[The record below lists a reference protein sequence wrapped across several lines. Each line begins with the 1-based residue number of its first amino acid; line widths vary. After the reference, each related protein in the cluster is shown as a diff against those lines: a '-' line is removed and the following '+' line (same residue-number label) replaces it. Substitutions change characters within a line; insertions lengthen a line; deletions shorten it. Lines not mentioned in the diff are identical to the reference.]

1 MTDIYRQEDAYQIL
15 QLAIARQTQSDE
27 LTRLQLLEIA
37 DEIGISRDDLMLA
50 EQEWLS
56 RKGQDQERSAYN
68 QYRRHRWQRHA
79 MRYLIV
85 NAFLALLAWS
95 TTGGLSWSIYI
106 LFGWGM
112 LLALDAWNAYQTQG
126 FVYEQAFEIWRRKR
140 WLKQSVGTW
149 LDRWMM
155 NRGS

>member
-37 DEIGISRDDLMLA
+37 DEIGISRDNLMLA

-85 NAFLALLAWS
+85 NAFLVLLAWS
-95 TTGGLSWSIYI
+95 TTGGLAWSIYI

-112 LLALDAWNAYQTQG
+112 LLALDAWNAYQTKG
-126 FVYEQAFEIWRRKR
+126 FVYEQAFEMWRRKR
-140 WLKQSVGTW
+140 WLKKSVGTW
-149 LDRWMM
+149 LDQWMM
-155 NRGS
+155 HRGS